1 LLARRQQQVLKR
13 GLRHVDNLTDDKK
26 RSGRGLVD
34 CQLGNE
40 KRLVDLI
47 NCQEGRGDIP
57 IFQVGKREEMI
68 SGESSCQQGVLTYG
82 KEAE

>member
-1 LLARRQQQVLKR
+1 MLKR
-13 GLRHVDNLTDDKK
+13 GMRHVDNLTNDKN
-26 RSGRGLVD
+26 RSRRGLVD
-34 CQLGNE
+34 CQLANE

-68 SGESSCQQGVLTYG
+68 LGESSCQQGVLTYG
-82 KEAE
+82 KEEE